1 MTLGEK
7 IKYLRRKYNI
17 SQEKLAFE
25 IGVSRQ
31 SVTKW
36 ESDAGL
42 PDIDNLKALATL
54 FNISIDE
61 LLDYKKEILGEIVLE
76 EKYSLSGIKKEGKAR
91 CKEEAYIFNKF
102 PKATSIYSL
111 LRKKKMGLE
120 KKFILVYSRTSFFS
134 RDGWFFR
141 KWH

>member
-1 MTLGEK
+1 MGEK
-7 IKYLRRKYNI
+7 IKDLRKKSNI
-17 SQEKLAFE
+17 SQEELAE
-25 IGVSRQ
+25 KVGVSRQ

-61 LLDYKKEILGEIVLE
+61 FLDYKKEILGEVVLE

-91 CKEEAYIFNKF
+91 C
-102 PKATSIYSL
+102 P
-111 LRKKKMGLE
+111 
-120 KKFILVYSRTSFFS
+120 VC
-134 RDGWFFR
+134 FR
-141 KWH
+141 L

>member
-7 IKYLRRKYNI
+7 IKDLRRKYNI

-91 CKEEAYIFNKF
+91 CKEEAYIFNK
-102 PKATSIYSL
+102 IQY
-111 LRKKKMGLE
+111 
-120 KKFILVYSRTSFFS
+120 
-134 RDGWFFR
+134 
-141 KWH
+141 

>member
-7 IKYLRRKYNI
+7 IKDLRRKYNI

-54 FNISIDE
+54 FNVSIDE
-61 LLDYKKEILGEIVLE
+61 LLDYVDVKEL
-76 EKYSLSGIKKEGKAR
+76 IKAIYR
-91 CKEEAYIFNKF
+91 DVEAK
-102 PKATSIYSL
+102 
-111 LRKKKMGLE
+111 
-120 KKFILVYSRTSFFS
+120 
-134 RDGWFFR
+134 
-141 KWH
+141 